1 MPIVRESFSGA
12 WQQNVE
18 VNQTAVLA
26 FHAVFSCMTLIAS
39 DISKLRVKLVSQD
52 THGIWA
58 ETTRPAY
65 SPVLRK
71 PNSFQTRI
79 QFFESWFLSKLSSGN
94 TYVLKRRDAR
104 NVVIALY
111 VLDPHRVKP
120 LVADDGSIF
129 YELQQDDISEIAGPM
144 VVPAREII
152 HDRFNC
158 LFHPLVGVSP
168 IYANG
173 LAATQG
179 LRIQDNSAVFFG
191 NQSRPGGL
199 LSAPGKISKES
210 SEELKANW
218 YDYYGGKNS
227 GRVAVLGDG
236 LKYEHMAVTAK
247 DAELIDQLKWTAEV
261 VCSTFHVPPYKLG
274 IGNLPTNSNVESLN
288 LEYYTQ
294 ALQSLIEA
302 AELCLDDEAERL
314 GAMQRSYNDSLTFTA
329 DQWDIIAGK
338 VQSAGQ
344 GMADAFGEAGR
355 AIGDMASIYASY
367 QADRTRAEA
376 EHLAAIKAAGADQSQ
391 ISRENAR
398 FALRSSG
405 AQVQAFGDATSAA
418 KGWRGGGSSG
428 SSAMQEV
435 PKGASLI
442 IVPAAALRGP
452 VVDLAV
458 IGAYLM
464 ARVDLEAERVRLR
477 FVTGGAGQAMTYTR
491 KEAEARAWV
500 AQPGTPTPFLDA
512 EAEATGATRE
522 SVAAVVIA
530 QADAWVQVGSA
541 IEGLRMGAKAGI
553 DRATTLGAIVAAA
566 AVDWS
571 AFGG

>member
-1 MPIVRESFSGA
+1 MRILGREFGRSRQPATGQVEPGTDGGLPIVGEKAAQIVNSPSGPWMPIVRESFSGA

-52 THGIWA
+52 EHGIWA
-58 ETTRPAY
+58 ETTRRAY

-199 LSAPGKISKES
+199 LSAPGKISPES
-210 SEELKANW
+210 AAELKANW
-218 YDYYGGKNS
+218 YEYYRGKNS

-302 AELCLDDEAERL
+302 AELCLDEGL
-314 GAMQRSYNDSLTFTA
+314 G
-329 DQWDIIAGK
+329 IGE
-338 VQSAGQ
+338 
-344 GMADAFGEAGR
+344 GMG
-355 AIGDMASIYASY
+355 IGTEFDLDGLLRM
-367 QADRTRAEA
+367 DT
-376 EHLAAIKAAGADQSQ
+376 KA
-391 ISRENAR
+391 
-398 FALRSSG
+398 
-405 AQVQAFGDATSAA
+405 
-418 KGWRGGGSSG
+418 
-428 SSAMQEV
+428 
-435 PKGASLI
+435 LI
-442 IVPAAALRGP
+442 
-452 VVDLAV
+452 
-458 IGAYLM
+458 
-464 ARVDLEAERVRLR
+464 
-477 FVTGGAGQAMTYTR
+477 
-491 KEAEARAWV
+491 EAEALATGAGIKKINEARRRLDLGPIPGGDTPYLQEQNYSLEALAKRDARAD
-500 AQPGTPTPFLDA
+500 PFA
-512 EAEATGATRE
+512 KGEAEAPA
-522 SVAAVVIA
+522 SDPAAEEA
-530 QADAWVQVGSA
+530 QARAA
-541 IEGLRMGAKAGI
+541 IALYEKDLREALNA
-553 DRATTLGAIVAAA
+553 
-566 AVDWS
+566 
-571 AFGG
+571 